1 MHRTLLLPCA
11 GKSSRYPGVRPKWML
26 TLPDGELALA
36 RAAASLPPGSHDRMI
51 VAVRGE
57 HESKYQ
63 ATALLK
69 RVFGPH
75 IEVLVLAQDTNGP
88 ADTVAQ
94 MLRGARVEGA
104 FAVKDADSFF
114 DPAALPETGFVA
126 LSDVRETPHMSN
138 VGAKSFAVINEHDLV
153 VEMIEK
159 SLASNYV
166 SVGLYGFSDAAAY
179 LESFDAVQAATTSGE
194 MFVSHVMNRAIAD
207 GMAIAPLL
215 VGGLVDVGTLDDW
228 RRYVRPRGTI
238 VTDLD
243 GVVFKNHSRWFAP
256 FWDEPDEP
264 IAENVAAL
272 RHWQDQGAQIVFMTA
287 RPEIY
292 RGKTE
297 AALRELGLVPHAL
310 IMDCRHGRRF
320 LINDHAPSNPYPSA
334 VAVSTERNSPTLAD
348 YMKDWL

>member
-1 MHRTLLLPCA
+1 
-11 GKSSRYPGVRPKWML
+11 
-26 TLPDGELALA
+26 
-36 RAAASLPPGSHDRMI
+36 
-51 VAVRGE
+51 
-57 HESKYQ
+57 
-63 ATALLK
+63 
-69 RVFGPH
+69 
-75 IEVLVLAQDTNGP
+75 
-88 ADTVAQ
+88 
-94 MLRGARVEGA
+94 
-104 FAVKDADSFF
+104 
-114 DPAALPETGFVA
+114 
-126 LSDVRETPHMSN
+126 
-138 VGAKSFAVINEHDLV
+138 
-153 VEMIEK
+153 
-159 SLASNYV
+159 
-166 SVGLYGFSDAAAY
+166 
-179 LESFDAVQAATTSGE
+179 

-243 GVVFKNHSRWFAP
+243 GVVFKNHSRYFAP
-256 FWDEPDEP
+256 FWNEPDEP

-292 RGKTE
+292 REKTE
-297 AALRELGLVPHAL
+297 RTLRELGLVPHAL